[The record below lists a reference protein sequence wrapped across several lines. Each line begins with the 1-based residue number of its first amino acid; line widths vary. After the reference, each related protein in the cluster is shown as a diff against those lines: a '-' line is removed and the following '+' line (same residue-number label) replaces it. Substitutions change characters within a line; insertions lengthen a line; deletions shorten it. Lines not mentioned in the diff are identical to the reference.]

1 MLYLTVSRSCRK
13 PCLVILGLIA
23 LGCDM
28 PHDVDGTHATATQG
42 KIRVGVSECEP
53 WTGENDGE
61 YSGIEVEL
69 VAKLAKQLGA
79 EPEWHLG
86 SESELFEKLHQGQ
99 LDIVIGGIT
108 EDTPWSDYVGLTRA
122 YAETTDQPADDP
134 KKHVWAVRAGENRWL
149 LELDRFLQEHRSEV
163 ARWVLEARQ

>member
-1 MLYLTVSRSCRK
+1 MLYLTVSRICRK
-13 PCLVILGLIA
+13 PCLVILALIA

-28 PHDVDGTHATATQG
+28 PHDVDGTHAAVTQG

-53 WTGENDGE
+53 WTAENNGE

-69 VAKLAKQLGA
+69 VAELATQLGA
-79 EPEWHLG
+79 ESEWHLG
-86 SESELFEKLHQGQ
+86 SESELFEKLHHGQ

-108 EDTPWSDYVGLTRA
+108 EDTPWSDYVGLTRP
-122 YAETTDQPADDP
+122 YAETTGQTVDT

-149 LELDRFLQEHRSEV
+149 LELDRFLQKHRSEV
-163 ARWVLEARQ
+163 DRQVMEARQ